1 MRGSCHRA
9 VGRRASCALRFW
21 GAPGVAAAAFALASA
36 GCMIPSYQ
44 LPGGYSSSYQRQ
56 IYGMDPVPIDSRT
69 LGLAAVET
77 KAGIFYPTL
86 NFREAS
92 PPTQLAKAN
101 GKEVTPMAL
110 EQPPAKSSP
119 ALPAIVMA
127 Q

>member
-1 MRGSCHRA
+1 
-9 VGRRASCALRFW
+9 
-21 GAPGVAAAAFALASA
+21 VAAAAFALASA

-77 KAGIFYPTL
+77 KPGIFYPTPS
-86 NFREAS
+86 FGESS
-92 PPTQLAKAN
+92 PPTQLARSNA
-101 GKEVTPMAL
+101 KEVTPMSL
-110 EQPPAKSSP
+110 EQPPAKPSP
-119 ALPAIVMA
+119 PLPTIVMA

>member
-9 VGRRASCALRFW
+9 VSRRASCALRFW
-21 GAPGVAAAAFALASA
+21 GAPGVAAAAFALMSA

-44 LPGGYSSSYQRQ
+44 LPAGYSSSYQRQ
-56 IYGMDPVPIDSRT
+56 VYGMDPVPIDSRI

-77 KAGIFYPTL
+77 KAGIFYPTP
-86 NFREAS
+86 NFHESS
-92 PPTQLAKAN
+92 PPTQLARAN

-110 EQPPAKSSP
+110 EQPPAKPSP